1 MKFKKIYLLFFLL
14 ILITSSLIAE
24 PIFIKELPV
33 KVYISFD
40 KPYYAMDEEIPL
52 NIEVQNKGNESIL
65 LYLEAFKLD
74 NFDIK
79 ILNLKDASPVQRDD
93 TYIEE
98 LKSSSPELFHPRS
111 FQLYPD
117 EIYKVEVDINKEF
130 KFKEDGRYKIIVEF
144 KPYPMKGG
152 EDIKFVSN
160 PIYLDLKPSEQMR
173 KEQEIIEQINKRE
186 EEKVYT
192 PEGTIQFM
200 LDSKIRG
207 DFVNYYRYQ
216 NLDKIIQKYDEFKNL
231 YNDASLNMKEDI
243 IEKFKKWDMNR
254 KDRKIPSI
262 AGYKIL
268 DVYQSFEK
276 DEATVKCQ
284 ITYKKPAIFP
294 TYIYQFY
301 LKRQGKKWIVD
312 DFDVINYVKK

>member
-1 MKFKKIYLLFFLL
+1 MLFFLL

-173 KEQEIIEQINKRE
+173 IEQEIIEQINKRE

>member
-173 KEQEIIEQINKRE
+173 IEQEIIEQINKRE

>member
-1 MKFKKIYLLFFLL
+1 MLFFLL